1 MTNLDLPAA
10 AKDLVAS
17 QGWDD
22 ETVSNFI
29 MAFVES
35 HVEDHEE
42 KIADHLEALGT
53 KSLEQRAATDP
64 AGLAKDRAEFDNE
77 GLLSFEGAAEIF
89 MIAQMDTTA
98 LGGHLLAIARQ
109 ELGDIDDQLTS
120 YLTAIAADEPNAT
133 AQPGL

>member
-1 MTNLDLPAA
+1 MTAMDLPAA

-22 ETVSNFI
+22 ETVSNHLMSFL
-29 MAFVES
+29 ES
-35 HVEDHEE
+35 HVEDHED
-42 KIADHLEALGT
+42 KIANHFEALGA
-53 KSLEQRAATDP
+53 KDLEQRAATDP
-64 AGLAKDRAEFDNE
+64 AGLAKDRAEFDDD
-77 GLLSFEGAAEIF
+77 GFLSFETAEELF
-89 MIAQMDTTA
+89 MIAHMEIAA

-120 YLTAIAADEPNAT
+120 YLTTITADETSAT